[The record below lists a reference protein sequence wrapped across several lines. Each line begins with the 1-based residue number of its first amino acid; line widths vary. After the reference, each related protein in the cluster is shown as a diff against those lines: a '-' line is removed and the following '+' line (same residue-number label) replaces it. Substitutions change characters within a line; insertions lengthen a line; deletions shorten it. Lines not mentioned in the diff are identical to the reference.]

1 MRWEGTRGKEGE
13 EKERVERI
21 TRPCNWLKKR
31 FEEFTTTR
39 KGFAYMKCKGRI
51 EGKKKMEREEEGLA
65 MWIKGQGNE
74 IDLWN
79 MSMGR
84 T

>member
-1 MRWEGTRGKEGE
+1 
-13 EKERVERI
+13 
-21 TRPCNWLKKR
+21 
-31 FEEFTTTR
+31 
-39 KGFAYMKCKGRI
+39 
-51 EGKKKMEREEEGLA
+51 MEREEEGLA